1 LEKVLRDKK
10 AICLFV
16 LPAFIIFTGIFFMP
30 IIWTF
35 IYSLYSGMPGLE
47 FHFAGLKNYPQ
58 LFRDSETL
66 NALKVN
72 WNYVL
77 VVTPFQVILGLLT
90 AIMVHFSVFRFKT
103 LVRTIIFIPT
113 VLPAVAVAQLVI
125 KMTALIPQHGL
136 INALFSALGLN
147 HLVMP
152 WLGRSFTAFLVLCI
166 MDIWTAIGFYT
177 IIIYGALVDIPE
189 EMIEAARIDGA
200 NGFNLFWRILLPSL
214 RTVLITC
221 FVFSFTG
228 TIKMFDSAVA
238 LTGGGPGHAT
248 ASLTMNMYAN
258 AFTYHEYGYGSAVA
272 IFILVQCLLI
282 TRIINII
289 TREKY

>member
-1 LEKVLRDKK
+1 
-10 AICLFV
+10 
-16 LPAFIIFTGIFFMP
+16 
-30 IIWTF
+30 
-35 IYSLYSGMPGLE
+35 MPGLE
-47 FHFAGLKNYPQ
+47 FHFTGFKNYPR
-58 LFRDSETL
+58 LFRESETL

-90 AIMVHFSVFRFKT
+90 AIMVHFSVTRFKT

-136 INALFSALGLN
+136 INALFSAVGLKE
-147 HLVMP
+147 LVIP
-152 WLGRSFTAFLVLCI
+152 WLGKSFTAFLVLCI

-248 ASLTMNMYAN
+248 TSLTMNMYAN
-258 AFTYHEYGYGSAVA
+258 AFTYHEYGYGSTVA